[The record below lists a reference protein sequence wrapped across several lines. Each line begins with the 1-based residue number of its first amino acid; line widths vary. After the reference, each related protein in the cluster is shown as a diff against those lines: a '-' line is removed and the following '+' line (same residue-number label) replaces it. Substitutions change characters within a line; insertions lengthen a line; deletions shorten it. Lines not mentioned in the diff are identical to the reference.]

1 MKYIIHR
8 FDIVFYLKKIK
19 LLFSF
24 THTHINQVGPFVFHN
39 IYEIATVWIP
49 LKTENENKKHYFLA
63 NQTASKYQTGDWHLP
78 SIWNKVLKLNAF
90 APNNINAFAK
100 EFYQYI

>member
-1 MKYIIHR
+1 M
-8 FDIVFYLKKIK
+8 
-19 LLFSF
+19 
-24 THTHINQVGPFVFHN
+24 
-39 IYEIATVWIP
+39 
-49 LKTENENKKHYFLA
+49 KTEYKFLNQTSFFVVDPIENWKWKQKTQYFSA

-78 SIWNKVLKLNAF
+78 SIWNKVLKLNAL